1 MEELVAAKIT
11 IIGLGP
17 GDPELLTREAWK
29 VLAESE
35 EIYLRT
41 VHHPVVAHLPKGLS
55 LKTFD
60 NLYEELDDF
69 EAVYRAIVAELVDL
83 ANRPQGVVYAV
94 PGDPTVGEATVLS
107 LRKIAIDDG
116 MEFRIIHGV
125 SFVEPCLDQ
134 IGVDGLDGL
143 SIADALELA
152 AGHHPLFN
160 PDTPVLI
167 GQLYS
172 RFIAGE
178 VKLTLMNQYPDDHS
192 VRLIHACGTPEADIE
207 SLPLHAIDHS
217 QRIGSLTALF
227 VPQLPM
233 QSAFESFQET
243 VAHLRAPDGCPWD
256 GEQTHK
262 SLRNHLLQETYEAL
276 QALDA
281 EDTMSLREE
290 LGDLLLQIVLHAQ
303 IGTEEGE
310 FTMAEVINGIQ
321 TKILR
326 RHPHVF
332 GETQVASVDHVL
344 HNWEAL
350 KATEREIEGD
360 GKGIL
365 DGVPLCLPA
374 LAQASEIQARVV
386 RVGFDWPDVEGVL
399 EKISEEIEEIRQ
411 SDTETRSDEIGD
423 LLFSIVNYA
432 RWLKVDSEAA
442 LREANLR
449 FRSRF
454 RNVEESARAAGR
466 ELTELT
472 LKEMNAMWEAAK
484 RKDEDLGR
492 DTK

>member
-1 MEELVAAKIT
+1 MMA
-11 IIGLGP
+11 
-17 GDPELLTREAWK
+17 
-29 VLAESE
+29 
-35 EIYLRT
+35 
-41 VHHPVVAHLPKGLS
+41 
-55 LKTFD
+55 
-60 NLYEELDDF
+60 
-69 EAVYRAIVAELVDL
+69 
-83 ANRPQGVVYAV
+83 
-94 PGDPTVGEATVLS
+94 
-107 LRKIAIDDG
+107 
-116 MEFRIIHGV
+116 
-125 SFVEPCLDQ
+125 
-134 IGVDGLDGL
+134 
-143 SIADALELA
+143 
-152 AGHHPLFN
+152 
-160 PDTPVLI
+160 
-167 GQLYS
+167 
-172 RFIAGE
+172 
-178 VKLTLMNQYPDDHS
+178 
-192 VRLIHACGTPEADIE
+192 
-207 SLPLHAIDHS
+207 
-217 QRIGSLTALF
+217 
-227 VPQLPM
+227 
-233 QSAFESFQET
+233 
-243 VAHLRAPDGCPWD
+243 
-256 GEQTHK
+256 
-262 SLRNHLLQETYEAL
+262 
-276 QALDA
+276 
-281 EDTMSLREE
+281 LREE

-411 SDTETRSDEIGD
+411 SDAETRSDEIGD

-432 RWLKVDSEAA
+432 RWAKVDSEAA